1 MSPPIITGA
10 TSLAGV
16 IGDPVRHSLS
26 PTLHN
31 AAYAALG
38 LDVIYCAFVVHEG
51 DAEVALAGAKAL
63 GFVGLS
69 VTTPHKDAI
78 AKAADQRTHRAE
90 ILGAANSVAF
100 KDGASI
106 AECTDGDGLLAD
118 LVRACS
124 FRAEG
129 ARCAVLGAGGA
140 ARAVVLALSDKG
152 ASEVAVINRSPERGR
167 IAAALAPDV
176 GRLGA
181 LDELSS
187 FDLVV
192 NATSIGLVGGVEAAR
207 VAKSFAAGLHEGQL
221 VVDLVYRPSRTEFLD
236 LAAQRGATVRNGL
249 GMLVHQAAL
258 QVEFFTG
265 HIAPIDAMWAVVAAE
280 ATS

>member
-1 MSPPIITGA
+1 MTRRITGA
-10 TSLAGV
+10 TGHVGV

-31 AAYAALG
+31 AAYEALG
-38 LDVIYCAFVVHEG
+38 LDLVYGAFVVHEG
-51 DAEVALAGAKAL
+51 DAEIALHGAQAL

-78 AKAADQRTHRAE
+78 ASAADHQTHRAE
-90 ILGAANSVAF
+90 LLGAANSVVF
-100 KDGASI
+100 RDGEST

-118 LVRACS
+118 LERACG

-140 ARAVVLALSDKG
+140 ARAVVLALKDAGS
-152 ASEVAVINRSPERGR
+152 AEIAVVNRSLDRAR
-167 IAAALAPDV
+167 IAAALANER
-176 GRLGA
+176 GRLGT
-181 LDELSS
+181 LEELGE

-192 NATSIGLVGGVEAAR
+192 NATSIGLVGGSDEAA
-207 VAKSFAAGLHEGQL
+207 VARSFSEHLHEGQL
-221 VVDLVYRPSRTEFLD
+221 VVDLVYRPSRTVFLG
-236 LAAQRGATVRNGL
+236 LASERGAAVRNGL

-258 QVEFFTG
+258 QVELFTG
-265 HIAPIDAMWAVVAAE
+265 QAAPIAAMWEAVASE
-280 ATS
+280 ATA